1 MPCSGYMRKGWLKPF
16 LGFTGL
22 AFAKY
27 FLRHA
32 SRNNSVSKAAKNIS
46 KHYDLVSRLCLF
58 SHKNNISNCSSFF
71 LKLFFII
78 QQIKGMDISNLF
90 PPSICYKSFVNL
102 KELTKY

>member
-1 MPCSGYMRKGWLKPF
+1 MPCSGYIRKGWLKPF
-16 LGFTGL
+16 LGITGV

-27 FLRHA
+27 ILRHA

-58 SHKNNISNCSSFF
+58 FIKIISLTAQVF

-78 QQIKGMDISNLF
+78 QPKA
-90 PPSICYKSFVNL
+90 
-102 KELTKY
+102 